1 MIWCISDFLLGVKSS
16 IWFRWSIQKEGIW
29 SSGSVTELRQRSH
42 QCLETYLW
50 CLTKRSVLNF
60 FNIKNKLSEIIS
72 EMSERERERGKC
84 LEFFLIPAVIKTLSL
99 NTFSQILI
107 WWVTCSCN
115 IHSNKTLLVFYCHQ
129 HFKMICNVL
138 MTIFLWIPLLLLTEF
153 QKIYDRLGVSIIERG
168 ESFYQ
173 ELMKDVVKL
182 LEEKGQ
188 CK

>member
-1 MIWCISDFLLGVKSS
+1 MYFGFSVRSQKLDLIPMKHSKRRHMKQ
-16 IWFRWSIQKEGIW
+16 WFSYRATTKITSMPGNLF
-29 SSGSVTELRQRSH
+29 VMSH
-42 QCLETYLW
+42 EKVCPQF
-50 CLTKRSVLNF
+50 F

-72 EMSERERERGKC
+72 EMSERERGKC

-129 HFKMICNVL
+129 HVKMLYNVL
-138 MTIFLWIPLLLLTEF
+138 MTIFWWIPLLLLTEF

>member
-1 MIWCISDFLLGVKSS
+1 MVQLQSYDKDHINAWKLICDVSRKGLSS
-16 IWFRWSIQKEGIW
+16 IFLILK
-29 SSGSVTELRQRSH
+29 TNYQRN
-42 QCLETYLW
+42 
-50 CLTKRSVLNF
+50 V
-60 FNIKNKLSEIIS
+60 
-72 EMSERERERGKC
+72 RERERGKC

-129 HFKMICNVL
+129 HFKMIYNVL
-138 MTIFLWIPLLLLTEF
+138 MTVFWWIPLLLLTEF

>member
-1 MIWCISDFLLGVKSS
+1 MVQLQSYDKDHINAWKLICDVSRKGLSS
-16 IWFRWSIQKEGIW
+16 IFLILK
-29 SSGSVTELRQRSH
+29 TN
-42 QCLETYLW
+42 YL
-50 CLTKRSVLNF
+50 
-60 FNIKNKLSEIIS
+60 KLSAKCQR
-72 EMSERERERGKC
+72 EREREREM
-84 LEFFLIPAVIKTLSL
+84 LRIFLIPAVIKTLSL

-129 HFKMICNVL
+129 HFKMIYNVL